1 MWNCVSALFIQNA
14 SPREHPL
21 PILKPMMKMQHS
33 SVCTNIM
40 KSSKERRSGKKTC
53 STSNLKKIILSIQ
66 IGHQPRVRIQSTI
79 ILRVAIPLVKEK
91 PLSRELTGC
100 TRNGGW
106 EKIRFLWRGVNC
118 KSKKTRW
125 RSLPLQ
131 TINNSHPSHPAS
143 TISCT
148 QLPINRLTPLRET
161 LIANRELTNYI
172 ARH

>member
-14 SPREHPL
+14 SARVHL
-21 PILKPMMKMQHS
+21 FPILKPMMKMQHLT
-33 SVCTNIM
+33 VCTNIM
-40 KSSKERRSGKKTC
+40 KSSKERRSGKKTY
-53 STSNLKKIILSIQ
+53 STSNSKKIILSIQ
-66 IGHQPRVRIQSTI
+66 IGLPQRVRIQSTI

-91 PLSRELTGC
+91 LRSRELTGC
-100 TRNGGW
+100 TKNGGW
-106 EKIRFLWRGVNC
+106 ERIRFLWRGGNC
-118 KSKKTRW
+118 KLKKTRW

-131 TINNSHPSHPAS
+131 TINSSHPSHPAS

-148 QLPINRLTPLRET
+148 QLPINRLTPLRGT